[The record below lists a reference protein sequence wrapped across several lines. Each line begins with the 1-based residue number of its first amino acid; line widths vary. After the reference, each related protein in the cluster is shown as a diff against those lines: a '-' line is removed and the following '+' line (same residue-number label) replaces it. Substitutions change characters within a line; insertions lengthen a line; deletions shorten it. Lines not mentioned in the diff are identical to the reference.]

1 MIHVNTNTFMHSHL
15 LTFLP
20 ETVHLYH
27 KPALDT
33 EETMTLGISPAPPFP
48 KLCGPLTSSQLIQST
63 PREAR
68 IILYISLLER
78 QISDAVP
85 RWSSLASIV
94 A

>member
-1 MIHVNTNTFMHSHL
+1 MHSH

-33 EETMTLGISPAPPFP
+33 EETDIRDFTSTTLPQVVWSLDF
-48 KLCGPLTSSQLIQST
+48 QRIQPT